1 MGGFRSFLQ
10 RRVVDP
16 VLAQLRLGVTPRKLA
31 LSLALGVVVSVMPV
45 LGITALVA
53 VALGALLRLNQ
64 PAILAANY
72 AAYPLQIALF
82 LPFFQAGAWITRG
95 PPVSVSLAQIR
106 AEMAEGLWATIARY
120 SEANLRALAAWA
132 IVAVPATLLLAFL
145 LRPLLARLPIPRDP
159 EPPRPA
165 RGGGVPSP

>member
-1 MGGFRSFLQ
+1 
-10 RRVVDP
+10 VVDP
-16 VLAQLRLGVTPRKLA
+16 VLAQLRQGVTPRKLA

-72 AAYPLQIALF
+72 AAYPLQILLF
-82 LPFFQAGAWITRG
+82 IPFFEAGAWITGG
-95 PPVSVSLAQIR
+95 PPIRFSLAQLR
-106 AEMAEGLWATIARY
+106 AEMAEGLWATVVRY
-120 SEANLRALAAWA
+120 AEANLRALVAWG

-145 LRPLLARLPIPRDP
+145 LRPPLARLPLPRDP
-159 EPPRPA
+159 EPPAAGPPA
-165 RGGGVPSP
+165 EHAG